1 MNFKKLTK
9 RVSDAQNEF
18 EELESKIRQCVKG
31 ITKIEFKDKRK
42 QRGGVWAYVYT
53 KNVFTTMQQLESWSE
68 QTGAFDIEVDT
79 LFSGEKGFIYLFF
92 WQM

>member
-18 EELESKIRQCVKG
+18 GELESKIRQCVQG

-42 QRGGVWAYVYT
+42 QHGGVWAYVYT